1 MAEGLKRAALR
12 YDRQILGEVPDWK
25 GVKTAKTIRSGAA
38 KYPAAALTTGQDQ
51 CLGVMRF
58 CILVCCGKAQAPGR
72 CVRQTLSIPGWTC
85 LAISGLAVL
94 QAV

>member
-12 YDRQILGEVPDWK
+12 YDRKILGEVPDWK
-25 GVKTAKTIRSGAA
+25 GVKTAKTIRSRAA
-38 KYPAAALTTGQDQ
+38 KVAAAASTTGQDQ
-51 CLGVMRF
+51 CMGVMRS
-58 CILVCCGKAQAPGR
+58 CIRACCGKTQAPGR
-72 CVRQTLSIPGWTC
+72 YVRQTLSISGCKC